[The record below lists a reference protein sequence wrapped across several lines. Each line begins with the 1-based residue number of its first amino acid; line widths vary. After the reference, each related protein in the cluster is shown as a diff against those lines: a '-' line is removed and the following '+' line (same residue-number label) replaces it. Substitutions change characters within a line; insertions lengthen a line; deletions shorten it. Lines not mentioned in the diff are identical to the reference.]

1 MDGGRHAGARRGVER
16 RTVLQALA
24 VLAGS
29 AVVMAARP
37 ALAGTYLNRA
47 VMLLTG
53 AVREAAYLRA
63 RFSDKELAR
72 VTQRLAQA
80 RLDAANAMTVPKE
93 VVLAHPHLLLVL
105 ENYTQAA
112 EAATRGDVERFGN
125 YHQRA
130 LDEERAF
137 RAVLKQ
143 HGWVLPD
150 PR

>member
-1 MDGGRHAGARRGVER
+1 MTSLSKGRRGR
-16 RTVLQALA
+16 RSLLLG
-24 VLAGS
+24 VLA
-29 AVVMAARP
+29 AVASLSVAAP
-37 ALAGTYLNRA
+37 AEAGTYLNRA
-47 VMLLTG
+47 VMLLHG
-53 AVREAAYLRA
+53 ATREAAYLRA

-112 EAATRGDVERFGN
+112 EAATKGEVERFGN
-125 YHQRA
+125 FHQRA

-137 RAVLKQ
+137 KAVLKQ
-143 HGWVLPD
+143 HGWVLPEA
-150 PR
+150 P